1 MTERRAY
8 TSEQWR
14 ALVDAA
20 PAIARAVASVAG
32 SQGQVETELGAFI
45 ALVDQAAADAPG
57 GLLGLVVGD
66 VHGRLAGGVEPEPA
80 GDAFMDG
87 LEAAR
92 RAGAILAVQAD
103 PPEAARVRAWLL
115 SVAQVVAAAAR
126 EGGVLGIGGEQVS
139 YREEQTIAAIRDAL
153 GVDVDEP
160 PQD

>member
-57 GLLGLVVGD
+57 GLLGAVA
-66 VHGRLAGGVEPEPA
+66 GRS
-80 GDAFMDG
+80 
-87 LEAAR
+87 LE
-92 RAGAILAVQAD
+92 
-103 PPEAARVRAWLL
+103 
-115 SVAQVVAAAAR
+115 
-126 EGGVLGIGGEQVS
+126 
-139 YREEQTIAAIRDAL
+139 RDAL
-153 GVDVDEP
+153 HHLGQAQPLLKKRLALLHVKPATIKPDTSYKVDVKTATLIERGG
-160 PQD
+160 